1 MILAIDGASTDLSV
15 AIADAPGAILAEDA
29 WSSAQRQSAELLP
42 RILLVLE
49 RAGVPIDGVSAV
61 AVGSGPGSFTGLRV
75 AMALAKGL
83 AIGLSIPIVGIP
95 SLEAW
100 LDAEPDASAA
110 LARAGA
116 REAYVVARGA
126 GEPAVVDRG
135 DLGGLRGP
143 FVVPTELAGAF
154 ELTDTRPPRAA
165 GAIARRAA
173 ERLADATEGDDLSTL
188 EPIYVRAP
196 RGLRAVNGERVKWL

>member
-1 MILAIDGASTDLSV
+1 MILAIDGASTDRSV
-15 AIADAPGAILAEDA
+15 AIADASGAIVAEDA

-42 RILLVLE
+42 RILVLLE
-49 RAGVPIDGVSAV
+49 QAELPIDAVSAV

-83 AIGLSIPIVGIP
+83 AVGLSIPIVGIP
-95 SLEAW
+95 SLSAW

-110 LARAGA
+110 VARAGA
-116 REAYVVARGA
+116 RAAYVVTRDG
-126 GEPAVVDRG
+126 GDPAVADRD
-135 DLGGLRGP
+135 DLGPLRGP
-143 FVVPTELAGAF
+143 LVAPAELAAAF
-154 ELTDTRPPRAA
+154 ELADTRPPRAA

-196 RGLRAVNGERVKWL
+196 RGLRAVDGERVRWL

>member
-1 MILAIDGASTDLSV
+1 MILAIEGASTDLSV
-15 AIADAPGAILAEDA
+15 AIADASGAILAEDA

-42 RILLVLE
+42 RILDLL
-49 RAGVPIDGVSAV
+49 AGAELPLGAVSAV

-83 AIGLSIPIVGIP
+83 AVGLSIPIVGIP
-95 SLEAW
+95 SLVAW

-116 REAYVVARGA
+116 REAYVVTRGSS
-126 GEPAVVDRG
+126 EPAVADRE
-135 DLGGLRGP
+135 DLGVLRGP
-143 FVVPTELAGAF
+143 LVVPAELAAAF

-173 ERLADATEGDDLSTL
+173 QRLVLAAEGDDLATL

-196 RGLRAVNGERVKWL
+196 RGLRAVDGERVKWL

>member
-1 MILAIDGASTDLSV
+1 MILAIEGASTDLSV
-15 AIADAPGAILAEDA
+15 AIADASGAIVAEDA

-42 RILLVLE
+42 RILALLARADLSLE
-49 RAGVPIDGVSAV
+49 AVSAV
-61 AVGSGPGSFTGLRV
+61 AVGLGPGSFTGLRV

-83 AIGLSIPIVGIP
+83 AAGLSIPIVGIP

-116 REAYVVARGA
+116 REAYVVTRGVQGPLVA
-126 GEPAVVDRG
+126 DRD
-135 DLGGLRGP
+135 DLGSLRGTL
-143 FVVPTELAGAF
+143 VVPTELAAAF
-154 ELTDTRPPRAA
+154 ELADTRPPRAA

-173 ERLADATEGDDLSTL
+173 ERLALGAGGDDLATL

-196 RGLRAVNGERVKWL
+196 RGLRDVAGERVRWL